1 MATQLHLPVR
11 RPKPISERFEG
22 LVESLEGEVA
32 YISLESE
39 HGDRLHDPYPAD
51 ELAARGVGERDR
63 SRLTLIDAGDSVRF
77 VIQFIPAK
85 FIPAERQREIQDEIA
100 QALEGSSALR
110 LRGARARREMEVQVC
125 SGIPRSGLLGQT
137 LRSR

>member
-22 LVESLEGEVA
+22 FVESLEGDVA

-39 HGDRLHDPYPAD
+39 HGDRLHGPYPAD

-63 SRLTLIDAGDSVRF
+63 FRLTLIDAGESVRF
-77 VIQFIPAK
+77 EIQLIPAK
-85 FIPAERQREIQDEIA
+85 FVPAERQREIQDEIER
-100 QALEGSSALR
+100 ALDGYHADDDY
-110 LRGARARREMEVQVC
+110 
-125 SGIPRSGLLGQT
+125 
-137 LRSR
+137 